1 MNYSVGQKSSK
12 VSSSEIEAN
21 ISDIDPFGKI
31 ALVSL
36 LELEWGGWVINKDF
50 VIQLTAW
57 PILTVPN
64 SKFLWLQEDE
74 LFMLMAK
81 TLGD

>member
-1 MNYSVGQKSSK
+1 M
-12 VSSSEIEAN
+12 SSSEIEAN

-36 LELEWGGWVINKDF
+36 LELEWGSWVINKDI
-50 VIQLTAW
+50 VIQFTAW
-57 PILTVPN
+57 QILTVPD
-64 SKFLWLQEDE
+64 SKFLWLQVDE
-74 LFMLMAK
+74 PCVLEAE

>member
-1 MNYSVGQKSSK
+1 M
-12 VSSSEIEAN
+12 SSSEIEAN

-36 LELEWGGWVINKDF
+36 LELKWGGWVINKDI

-57 PILTVPN
+57 QILTVPN
-64 SKFLWLQEDE
+64 SKFLWLQVDE
-74 LFMLMAK
+74 LCMLMAK

>member
-1 MNYSVGQKSSK
+1 M
-12 VSSSEIEAN
+12 EAN

-36 LELEWGGWVINKDF
+36 LELECGGRARNKDV
-50 VIQLTAW
+50 VIQFTVW
-57 PILTVPN
+57 PILDVPN
-64 SKFLWLQEDE
+64 SKFLWLQVDE
-74 LFMLMAK
+74 LCVLVAE